1 MRSDKTDASLKAA
14 IYLASAVL
22 QSRQFSTAP
31 SEISAKRYFGPLN
44 LLLFLAS

>member
-31 SEISAKRYFGPLN
+31 SGMSAKRQSNFMN